1 MGQILD
7 YAFFECEDI
16 IHKMV
21 IVGATPETKEVKTYL
36 TKFREKNALEIYY
49 IAV

>member
-7 YAFFECEDI
+7 YTFIDCEDT

-21 IVGATPETKEVKTYL
+21 IVGVTPETKEVNTYL
-36 TKFREKNALEIYY
+36 TKFREKNSQEIYY
-49 IAV
+49 TAV